1 MDNTRAAVRR
11 SWLYLII
18 VILALIY
25 AAMPLCAALCRTDGA
40 AEIEVT
46 E

>member
-1 MDNTRAAVRR
+1 MNNTRAAVRR

-25 AAMPLCAALCRTDGA
+25 AAMPLCASPCSKAVA
-40 AEIEVT
+40 AEIEVI

>member
-1 MDNTRAAVRR
+1 MNNTRSAVRR

-25 AAMPLCAALCRTDGA
+25 AALPLCAAPCSRAAA

>member
-1 MDNTRAAVRR
+1 MNNTRSAVRR

-25 AAMPLCAALCRTDGA
+25 AAMPLCAAPCSLAAA